1 MFCLKCGKEATD
13 NAAFCA
19 GCGTGLTGGQP
30 AKKTRWSTAA
40 GILDIVAGGFS
51 ILSLVFTLI
60 VMLFVMHVGGE
71 VQGGFVLL
79 FPIGG
84 AVMSILAIVG
94 GIFALRRKN
103 RAMAL
108 AGATGAALTLSPFG
122 VAALV
127 LTVMGRNEF
136 D

>member
-1 MFCLKCGKEATD
+1 MYCPNCNKETVE
-13 NAAFCA
+13 NAMFCA
-19 GCGTGLTGGQP
+19 GCGAGLTGGQP

-40 GILDIVAGGFS
+40 GILDIVAGVS
-51 ILSLVFTLI
+51 YILGLVFAVT

-122 VAALV
+122 VAALI
-127 LTVMGRNEF
+127 LTVMGRDEF
-136 D
+136 E